1 MEPLRVLS
9 TDIDKEPL
17 KVPNGTHLQGSMQR
31 TFKGSIKRFQIEPLK
46 VHYCVL
52 KGSIKGSK

>member
-9 TDIDKEPL
+9 TNIDKEPL
-17 KVPNGTHLQGSMQR
+17 NVPYGTHLQGPMQR
-31 TFKGSIKRFQIEPLK
+31 TFKDSMKRFQIETLK

-52 KGSIKGSK
+52 KGSIKDSK